1 MKLLDADVCIAFLN
15 GRDKKLERRL
25 IDDAEELVL
34 CSVVKAELLY
44 GAACSQRPEEN
55 RRKLAVFFDTLDSL
69 PFDDEC
75 AEVYGNVRA
84 TLRRNGTPIGPN
96 DLLIAATALGHG
108 VGVVTRNRRE
118 FERVEGLQV
127 ETW

>member
-15 GRDKKLERRL
+15 GRDKKLERRF
-25 IDDAEELVL
+25 IDDSEELLL
-34 CSVVKAELLY
+34 CSVVKAELLF

-75 AEVYGNVRA
+75 AEHYGTVRA
-84 TLRRNGTPIGPN
+84 ALRKKGTPIGPN
-96 DLLIAATALGHG
+96 DLLIAATALGHS

-118 FERVEGLQV
+118 FERVDGLRV
-127 ETW
+127 ELW